1 MAPVNTQRARAA
13 LDNLRRIRPGP
24 RPVASIGDAVA
35 AFENDLARRHKSMG
49 GIAAA
54 WTSAVPPHLAAGA
67 ELVSMARG
75 VLTVRVQEA
84 PARFAL
90 DRFLRAGGERE
101 VQRASPVTLKKIKLV
116 G

>member
-1 MAPVNTQRARAA
+1 MNPQRARAA
-13 LDNLRRIRPGP
+13 VDKLRQIRPGP
-24 RPVASIGDAVA
+24 RSAPPIHDAVA

-54 WTSAVPPHLAAGA
+54 WTAAVPDDLAAPA

-75 VLTVRVQEA
+75 VLTVRVQDA

-101 VQRASPVTLKKIKLV
+101 VQRRSPVTLKKIRLV